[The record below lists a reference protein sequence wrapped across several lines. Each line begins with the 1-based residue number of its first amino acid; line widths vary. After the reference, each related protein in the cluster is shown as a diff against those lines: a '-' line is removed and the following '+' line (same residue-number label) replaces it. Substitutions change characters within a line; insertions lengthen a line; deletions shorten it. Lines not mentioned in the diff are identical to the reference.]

1 MLGNG
6 VRQNITGY
14 LAVLSG
20 LFMLADLYVI
30 FVVAPTDAVLGHV
43 QRVFY
48 FHVPIAIMSFLAFFL
63 VFLASIAYVVRR
75 DGKWDRLAHSCCLL
89 YTSDAADE

>member
-6 VRQNITGY
+6 VRHNLTGY
-14 LAVLSG
+14 LVVLSG
-20 LFMLADLYVI
+20 LFMMADLYLI
-30 FVVAPTDAVLGHV
+30 FMVAPTDAVLGYV

-63 VFLASIAYVVRR
+63 VFLASIAYLVRR
-75 DGKWDRLAHSCCLL
+75 DGKWDRIAHCWLAWCLSL
-89 YTSDAADE
+89 WRC